1 MDLKQVIGLATT
13 GALAVFAA
21 RAASSFV
28 GGPGTIK
35 GLAAELAG
43 AVVGVFVASKL
54 K

>member
-1 MDLKQVIGLATT
+1 MNASQAISLATT
-13 GALAVFAA
+13 AALAVFAA
-21 RAASSFV
+21 RAASSLV

-43 AVVGVFVASKL
+43 GMVGVYIASRL